1 MRNEKGFT
9 LTELIVGLG
18 VSMLVAIFTITTM
31 GSFMF
36 RQRKAQTAAIE
47 YIDKTIAERVLLL
60 DLRNA
65 DPSFNNIN
73 AVKDRKGLGFFD
85 YFPDV
90 PATLLSE
97 KERSLTL
104 TLDSSIDPRTPSEI
118 YFLVLDLKA
127 GMKPLVIYDPV
138 AAYIVGPT
146 PKDFN
151 QAATLTYAGLN
162 NNNFLSNQDN
172 FWIQEQFYMF
182 DTPARFRPTGAD
194 YTRVPPRSPVFVG
207 MAQGKDLVLNST
219 MSNYIDMS
227 MPWSPSQKFVSADN
241 YLRYLPPNGGGQTVV
256 RLKAVKLIR
265 YYLEPGMDANAGA
278 NFYRQVLTSKGF
290 GVPFLV
296 ANKVSRV
303 DFSRRDVT
311 NREIS
316 FGIEK
321 VPQK

>member
-1 MRNEKGFT
+1 MRNEKGFS

-18 VSMLVAIFTITTM
+18 VSVMVAVFTMTAM
-31 GSFMF
+31 GSFIF
-36 RQRKAQTAAIE
+36 KQRKAQLSATE

-65 DPSFNNIN
+65 DPSFNNIS

-90 PATLLSE
+90 PVTLLAE
-97 KERSLTL
+97 KERSITL
-104 TLDSSIDPRTPSEI
+104 TFDPSIDPRAPSEI
-118 YFLVLDLKA
+118 FFLVLDLKT
-127 GMKPLVIYDPV
+127 GLKPLVIYDPV

-151 QAATLTYAGLN
+151 QAASLTYVGLN
-162 NNNFLSNQDN
+162 NNDFLSKQDD
-172 FWIQEQFYMF
+172 FWIQDQFYML
-182 DTPARFRPTGAD
+182 DTPARFRPAGAD
-194 YTRVPPRSPVFVG
+194 YSRVPPRSPVFVG
-207 MAQGKDLVLNST
+207 VAQGKDLVVNST
-219 MSNYIDMS
+219 INSYVDMS
-227 MPWSPSQKFVSADN
+227 MPWDPTKRFMSADN
-241 YLRYLPPNGGGQTVV
+241 YLRYLPPNGGGQTLV

-265 YYLEPGMDANAGA
+265 YYLERGNDGS

-296 ANKVSRV
+296 ANRVRRV
-303 DFSRRDVT
+303 DFTRRDVT

-321 VPQK
+321 MPLK